1 VNLSK
6 KLLIF
11 FLLIIIAILWTI
23 YFLNKDFFQL
33 QTFFSNLEI
42 IQNFILQNF
51 LISIFIVILSYSFLI
66 MCNFPFA
73 SLLSMIN
80 GFLFG
85 TWLGGAISIVG
96 GTIGALGVFLIAKFF
111 FLDFIKRKF
120 LNKYS
125 YIENYF
131 NKNDLE
137 LMILIR
143 IVPGTPFFLQNLILA
158 GLGANNKKFFYTTLI
173 GLAPWSFIFGSI
185 GQGLEEIFVNET
197 ELSFSLIAQ
206 PEYLIPIGFIAFLII
221 MIILFKKKFINQ
233 LHLLIYP
240 QTF

>member
-1 VNLSK
+1 MNLQK

-11 FLLIIIAILWTI
+11 FILTIIVILWTI
-23 YFLNKDFFQL
+23 YFMNKDFFQL
-33 QTFFSNLEI
+33 ETFFSNLEI
-42 IQNFILQNF
+42 IQKFILQNF
-51 LISIFIVILSYSFLI
+51 FISIFIFIFSYSFLI

-85 TWLGGAISIVG
+85 TWIGGAISIVG
-96 GTIGALGVFLIAKFF
+96 GTIGAFSIFLIAKFF

-120 LNKYS
+120 LKKYS

-131 NKNDLE
+131 KKNDLE

-143 IVPGTPFFLQNLILA
+143 IIPVVPFFIQNLILA
-158 GLGANNKKFFYTTLI
+158 GLGAKNKKFFYTTLI

-185 GQGLEEIFVNET
+185 GQGLEDIFINKT
-197 ELSFSLIAQ
+197 QLNFSLITQ
-206 PEYLIPIGFIAFLII
+206 PEYMFPLSIIVVLII
-221 MIILFKKKFINQ
+221 SILIFKKKFKE
-233 LHLLIYP
+233 
-240 QTF
+240 

>member
-1 VNLSK
+1 MNLSK

-11 FLLIIIAILWTI
+11 FLLTIILILWTI

-51 LISIFIVILSYSFLI
+51 FVSIFIVILSYSVLI

-85 TWLGGAISIVG
+85 TWIGGTISIVG
-96 GTIGALGVFLIAKFF
+96 GTLGAFGVFLIAKFF
-111 FLDFIKRKF
+111 FLDFIKNKF

-137 LMILIR
+137 LMMLIR
-143 IVPGTPFFLQNLILA
+143 IIPAIPFFLQNLILA
-158 GLGANNKKFFYTTLI
+158 GLGAHNKKFFYTTLI

-185 GQGLEEIFVNET
+185 GQGLEEIFVNKT

-206 PEYLIPIGFIAFLII
+206 PEYLIPIGFIAFLIV
-221 MIILFKKKFINQ
+221 MIILFKKKFKR
-233 LHLLIYP
+233 
-240 QTF
+240 

>member
-1 VNLSK
+1 MNLSK

-11 FLLIIIAILWTI
+11 FLLTIILILWTI

-51 LISIFIVILSYSFLI
+51 FISIFIVILSYSFLI

-85 TWLGGAISIVG
+85 TWIGGTISIVG
-96 GTIGALGVFLIAKFF
+96 GTLGAFGVFLIAKFF
-111 FLDFIKRKF
+111 FLDFIKNKF

-137 LMILIR
+137 LMMLIR
-143 IVPGTPFFLQNLILA
+143 IIPAIPFFLQNLILA
-158 GLGANNKKFFYTTLI
+158 GLGAHNKKFFYTTLI

-185 GQGLEEIFVNET
+185 GQGLEEIFVNKT

-221 MIILFKKKFINQ
+221 MIILFKKKFKK
-233 LHLLIYP
+233 
-240 QTF
+240 

>member
-1 VNLSK
+1 MNLSK
-6 KLLIF
+6 KILIF
-11 FLLIIIAILWTI
+11 FLLTIILILWTI

-51 LISIFIVILSYSFLI
+51 FVSIFIAILSYSFLI
-66 MCNFPFA
+66 MCNFPLA

-85 TWLGGAISIVG
+85 TWIGGTISIVG
-96 GTIGALGVFLIAKFF
+96 GTLGAFGVFLIAKFF
-111 FLDFIKRKF
+111 FLDFIKNKF

-137 LMILIR
+137 LMLLIR
-143 IVPGTPFFLQNLILA
+143 IIPAIPFFLQNLILA
-158 GLGANNKKFFYTTLI
+158 GLGAHNKKFFYTTLI

-185 GQGLEEIFVNET
+185 GQGLEEIFVNKT
-197 ELSFSLIAQ
+197 EFSFSLVAQ

-221 MIILFKKKFINQ
+221 MIILFKKKFKR
-233 LHLLIYP
+233 
-240 QTF
+240 

>member
-1 VNLSK
+1 MNLSK

-11 FLLIIIAILWTI
+11 FLLTIILILWTI

-85 TWLGGAISIVG
+85 TWLGGAMSIVG

-221 MIILFKKKFINQ
+221 MIILFKKKFKK
-233 LHLLIYP
+233 
-240 QTF
+240 

>member
-1 VNLSK
+1 MNLSK

-11 FLLIIIAILWTI
+11 FLLTIILILWTI

-173 GLAPWSFIFGSI
+173 GLTPWSFIFGSI

-221 MIILFKKKFINQ
+221 MIILFKKKFKK
-233 LHLLIYP
+233 
-240 QTF
+240 

>member
-1 VNLSK
+1 
-6 KLLIF
+6 
-11 FLLIIIAILWTI
+11 
-23 YFLNKDFFQL
+23 
-33 QTFFSNLEI
+33 
-42 IQNFILQNF
+42 
-51 LISIFIVILSYSFLI
+51 

-85 TWLGGAISIVG
+85 TWIGGAISIIG
-96 GTIGALGVFLIAKFF
+96 GTIGAFCIFLIAKFF

-143 IVPGTPFFLQNLILA
+143 IIPLVPFFIQNLILA
-158 GLGANNKKFFYTTLI
+158 GLGAKNNKFFFTTLI
-173 GLAPWSFIFGSI
+173 GLSPWSFIFGSI
-185 GQGLEEIFVNET
+185 GQGLEDIFINKT
-197 ELSFSLIAQ
+197 QLTFSLITQ
-206 PEYLIPIGFIAFLII
+206 PEYMVPLSIIVLLII
-221 MIILFKKKFINQ
+221 FILILKKKFKE
-233 LHLLIYP
+233 
-240 QTF
+240 

>member
-1 VNLSK
+1 MNLSK

-11 FLLIIIAILWTI
+11 FLITIIVILWTI

-51 LISIFIVILSYSFLI
+51 FVSIFIVILSYSFLI

-85 TWLGGAISIVG
+85 TWIGGTLSIVG
-96 GTIGALGVFLIAKFF
+96 GTLGAFGVFLIAKFF
-111 FLDFIKRKF
+111 FLDFIKNKF

-137 LMILIR
+137 LMMLIR
-143 IVPGTPFFLQNLILA
+143 IIPAIPFFLQNLILA
-158 GLGANNKKFFYTTLI
+158 GLGAHNKKFFYTTLI

-185 GQGLEEIFVNET
+185 GQGLEEIFVNKT

-206 PEYLIPIGFIAFLII
+206 PEYLIPIGFIAILII
-221 MIILFKKKFINQ
+221 MIIFFKKKFKK
-233 LHLLIYP
+233 
-240 QTF
+240 

>member
-1 VNLSK
+1 MNLSK

-11 FLLIIIAILWTI
+11 FLSTILLILWTI
-23 YFLNKDFFQL
+23 FFLNKDFFQL

-51 LISIFIVILSYSFLI
+51 FISIFIVILSYSFLI

-85 TWLGGAISIVG
+85 TWIGGTLSIVG
-96 GTIGALGVFLIAKFF
+96 GTLGAFGVFLIAKFF
-111 FLDFIKRKF
+111 FLDFIKNKF

-137 LMILIR
+137 LMMLIR
-143 IVPGTPFFLQNLILA
+143 IIPAIPFFLQNLILA
-158 GLGANNKKFFYTTLI
+158 GLGAHNKKFFYTTLI
-173 GLAPWSFIFGSI
+173 GLAPWSFIFGSV
-185 GQGLEEIFVNET
+185 GQGLEEIFVNKT
-197 ELSFSLIAQ
+197 ELSSSLIAQ

-221 MIILFKKKFINQ
+221 MIILFKKNFKK
-233 LHLLIYP
+233 
-240 QTF
+240 

>member
-1 VNLSK
+1 MNLSK
-6 KLLIF
+6 KLSIF
-11 FLLIIIAILWTI
+11 FLLTIILILWTI

-51 LISIFIVILSYSFLI
+51 FVSIFIVILSYSFLI

-85 TWLGGAISIVG
+85 TWIG
-96 GTIGALGVFLIAKFF
+96 GTISILGGTLGAFGIFLISKFF
-111 FLDFIKRKF
+111 FLDFIKNKF

-137 LMILIR
+137 LMMLIR
-143 IVPGTPFFLQNLILA
+143 IIPAIPFFLQNLILA
-158 GLGANNKKFFYTTLI
+158 SLGANNKKFFYTTLI

-185 GQGLEEIFVNET
+185 GQGLEEIFVNKT
-197 ELSFSLIAQ
+197 EISFSLIAQ
-206 PEYLIPIGFIAFLII
+206 PEYLIPIGFVAFLII
-221 MIILFKKKFINQ
+221 MIIFFKKKFKN
-233 LHLLIYP
+233 
-240 QTF
+240 

>member
-6 KLLIF
+6 KISILFLLIF
-11 FLLIIIAILWTI
+11 FLILWIT

-33 QTFFSNLEI
+33 ETFFYNLDF
-42 IQNFILQNF
+42 IQNFISQYYL
-51 LISIFIVILSYSFLI
+51 LSIFIFLILYSFLI
-66 MCNFPFA
+66 LCNFPFA

-85 TWLGGAISIVG
+85 TWIG
-96 GTIGALGVFLIAKFF
+96 GTISIIGGTLGAFGIFIIAKNFF
-111 FLDFIKRKF
+111 SDFIKNKF

-137 LMILIR
+137 LMTLIR
-143 IVPGTPFFLQNLILA
+143 IVPAAPFFIQNLILA
-158 GLGANNKKFFYTTLI
+158 GLGANNKKFFFTTLF

-185 GQGLEEIFVNET
+185 GQGLEEIFINKT
-197 ELSFSLIAQ
+197 ELSFSLIVQ
-206 PEYLIPIGFIAFLII
+206 PEYLIPLGFIAFLIV
-221 MIILFKKKFINQ
+221 MIILFKKKFKK
-233 LHLLIYP
+233 
-240 QTF
+240 

>member
-1 VNLSK
+1 MSLSK
-6 KLLIF
+6 KILIL
-11 FLLIIIAILWTI
+11 FLSTLIIILWSI
-23 YFLNKDFFQL
+23 YFLNIDFFQL
-33 QTFFSNLEI
+33 QNFFSNLEI

-51 LISIFIVILSYSFLI
+51 VISIFIFILTYSFLI

-73 SLLSMIN
+73 SLLSMIS

-85 TWLGGAISIVG
+85 TWIGGTISIVG

-125 YIENYF
+125 HIEDYF

-137 LMILIR
+137 LMMLIR
-143 IVPGTPFFLQNLILA
+143 IIPAIPFFLQNIILA
-158 GLGANNKKFFYTTLI
+158 GLGAKNKKFFYTTLI
-173 GLAPWSFIFGSI
+173 GLSPWSFIFGSV
-185 GQGLEEIFVNET
+185 GQGLDEIFVNKT
-197 ELSFSLIAQ
+197 KLSFSLVAQ

-221 MIILFKKKFINQ
+221 MIILFKKKFKK
-233 LHLLIYP
+233 
-240 QTF
+240 

>member
-1 VNLSK
+1 MNLSK
-6 KLLIF
+6 KLSIF
-11 FLLIIIAILWTI
+11 FLLTIILILWTI

-42 IQNFILQNF
+42 IQNFILQNYF
-51 LISIFIVILSYSFLI
+51 ISIFIVILSYSFLI

-85 TWLGGAISIVG
+85 TWTG
-96 GTIGALGVFLIAKFF
+96 GTISIIGGTLGAFGVFLIAKFF
-111 FLDFIKRKF
+111 FLDFIKNKF

-143 IVPGTPFFLQNLILA
+143 IVPGIPFFLQNLILA

-185 GQGLEEIFVNET
+185 GQGLEEIFFNKT
-197 ELSFSLIAQ
+197 ELSLSLIAQ
-206 PEYLIPIGFIAFLII
+206 PEYLIPIGFIAFLLI
-221 MIILFKKKFINQ
+221 MIIIFKKKFKKKF
-233 LHLLIYP
+233 Y
-240 QTF
+240 

>member
-1 VNLSK
+1 MKLSNK
-6 KLLIF
+6 FFIF
-11 FLLIIIAILWTI
+11 FLLIIIIILWTI
-23 YFLNKDFFQL
+23 YFLNRDFFQL

-51 LISIFIVILSYSFLI
+51 FVSIFIFTVSYSFLI
-66 MCNFPFA
+66 LCNFPFA

-85 TWLGGAISIVG
+85 TWIGGAISIIG
-96 GTIGALGVFLIAKFF
+96 GTIGAFCIFLIAKFF
-111 FLDFIKRKF
+111 FLDLIKRKF

-125 YIENYF
+125 GIENNF

-137 LMILIR
+137 LMLLIR
-143 IVPGTPFFLQNLILA
+143 IIPAVPFFIQNLILA

-185 GQGLEEIFVNET
+185 GQGLEEIFMNKNKLT
-197 ELSFSLIAQ
+197 FALIAQ
-206 PEYLIPIGFIAFLII
+206 PEYIAPLSIIALLII
-221 MIILFKKKFINQ
+221 FILIFKNKIKNQ
-233 LHLLIYP
+233 I
-240 QTF
+240 

>member
-1 VNLSK
+1 MNLSK

-11 FLLIIIAILWTI
+11 FLLTIILILWTI

-51 LISIFIVILSYSFLI
+51 FVSIFIVILSYSFLI

-85 TWLGGAISIVG
+85 TWIGGTISIVG
-96 GTIGALGVFLIAKFF
+96 GTLGAFGVFLIAKFF
-111 FLDFIKRKF
+111 FLDFIKNKF

-137 LMILIR
+137 LMMLIR
-143 IVPGTPFFLQNLILA
+143 IIPAIPFFLQNLILA
-158 GLGANNKKFFYTTLI
+158 GLGAHNKKFFYTTLI

-185 GQGLEEIFVNET
+185 GQGLEEIFVNKT

-206 PEYLIPIGFIAFLII
+206 PEYLIPIGFIAFLIV
-221 MIILFKKKFINQ
+221 MIIFFKKKFKK
-233 LHLLIYP
+233 
-240 QTF
+240 